1 MFAVV
6 NFFHLN
12 SEFMKFKKFLFLA
25 ALVAGMGHTVSAGA
39 QERLPEYLQAEKFTG
54 EKLKTMLFSTA
65 VDPHWFQQG
74 NRFWYMYKTSE
85 GVFWYVVDPAAA
97 RKEQLFDRDELAS
110 QLSEIVQDP
119 FDAQH
124 LPLLNLKAKEDGHTF
139 TFEIRSTRD
148 AKPEKKGE
156 KVKPGEKEMFYFSYD
171 FNTRKL
177 THLKDAEKEPKR
189 LDWASVSPDMKSVV
203 YAKDCNL
210 YRMSM
215 EDYRKAQK
223 DEKDS
228 TIVEVQLTTDGTPD
242 FGYGIPYSILN
253 TDTLCNG
260 KRRKAWGYWSPD
272 SRHFVTIVSDDRKV
286 KPLWVINS
294 IASPRPTLET
304 YKYQMPGEMDAPEEH
319 LYVFDMTSNTRK
331 EIKVAA
337 WKNQSLGLEA
347 RPYQQKQRDAEF
359 LPAVWQGDNNR
370 FYLTR
375 SSRDLHRIDVCTYTI
390 GEDSIVPVVK
400 ERMNTYQETRPIHVF
415 NGGKEFIQWSE
426 RDGWAHLYLYDEKGN
441 LKNRITKGPWHVE
454 KVLKVDEASR
464 TIYFLANGREEGENP
479 YYEHLYRVNADG
491 SGLKLLTKGD
501 FFHQVAV
508 DDEARFMVDNFSRVN
523 TIPCADLIDRNGRK
537 VMTIQESDFSQL
549 MAAGYQFPELFKVKA
564 ADGVTDLYGVM
575 YKPFNFD
582 STKVY
587 PIIDYVYPGP
597 QVEAVY
603 YPFTRMSVRTDRLAQ
618 AGFIVIS
625 VGQRG
630 GHPSRSKWYHN
641 YGYGNLRDY
650 PLADHKAAV
659 EQLAARYKF
668 IDINRVGIHGHS
680 GGGFMSTAAI
690 CQYPDFYK
698 AAVSC
703 AGNHDNRIYNRWWS
717 ETHHGVKEVVSAKG
731 DTTFAYRI
739 ATNPGIVRQLKG
751 HLMLVHGDIDNN
763 VHPANTIRVVDA
775 LIRANKRFEMLFLP
789 GQRHGFGN
797 MDEYFYWR
805 MVDFFSEHLKGQ
817 KESSVDIPRR

>member
-1 MFAVV
+1 MMK
-6 NFFHLN
+6 HL
-12 SEFMKFKKFLFLA
+12 FMAAILA
-25 ALVAGMGHTVSAGA
+25 GSLLSVSSANG
-39 QERLPEYLQAEKFTG
+39 QERLPEYLQAEKFTKS
-54 EKLKTMLFSTA
+54 KLSHMLFSTT
-65 VDPHWFQQG
+65 VDPHWFQKG
-74 NRFWYMYKTSE
+74 NSFWFSYKTCE
-85 GVFWYVVDPAAA
+85 GTFWYVVNPSA
-97 RKEQLFDRDELAS
+97 RSKEELFDREELAA
-110 QLSEIVQDP
+110 QLTEIMHDP
-119 FDAQH
+119 FEARQ
-124 LPLLNLKAKEDGHTF
+124 LPVRNLKAKEDGRTF
-139 TFEIRSTRD
+139 TFEVVSSQD
-148 AKPEKKGE
+148 EKNEKGKKEKKIY
-156 KVKPGEKEMFYFSYD
+156 YFSYD
-171 FNTRKL
+171 FPTRKL
-177 THLKDAEKEPKR
+177 THLEKAEKEPKK
-189 LDWASVSPDMKSVV
+189 LSWASVSPDGKSVV

-210 YRMSM
+210 YRMSI

-228 TIVEVQLTTDGTPD
+228 TIVEIQLTKDGTPD
-242 FGYGIPYSILN
+242 FGYGIPYSTLN

-260 KRRKAWGYWSPD
+260 KRRSVWGAWSPD
-272 SRHFVTIVSDDRKV
+272 SRHYATIVLDQTDV

-294 IASPRPTLET
+294 IAEPRPTLET
-304 YKYQMPGEMDAPEEH
+304 YKYEMPGETGMPEYH
-319 LYVFDMTSNTRK
+319 LYLFDMQNNTRK
-331 EIKVAA
+331 EIRTAA
-337 WKNQSLGLEA
+337 WKNQSLDLSF
-347 RPYQQKQRDAEF
+347 RPFEQKQRDKE
-359 LPAVWQGDNNR
+359 LVPSIWQGDNER
-370 FYLTR
+370 FFLTR

-390 GEDSIVPVVK
+390 GQDSIVPIVK
-400 ERMNTYQETRPIHVF
+400 ERMNTYQETRPIQVF
-415 NGGKEFIQWSE
+415 NEGKEFIQWSE
-426 RDGWAHLYLYDEKGN
+426 RDGWAHLYLYDDKGN
-441 LKNRITKGPWHVE
+441 LKNRITSGPWHVE
-454 KVLKVDEASR
+454 RVVKVDEATR
-464 TIYFLANGREEGENP
+464 TIYFMANGREKDENP

-491 SGLKLLTKGD
+491 SGLKRLTEGD
-501 FFHQVAV
+501 YFHAV
-508 DDEARFMVDNFSRVN
+508 EADDEARFFVDNYSRVN
-523 TIPCADLIDRNGRK
+523 SIPCAALVDRNGNK

-549 MAAGYQFPELFKVKA
+549 KLAGYQFPELFKVKA

-641 YGYGNLRDY
+641 YGYGNMRDY

-659 EQLAARYKF
+659 EQLAARYPF

-717 ETHHGVKEVVSAKG
+717 ETHHGVKEEISEKG
-731 DTTFAYRI
+731 DTTFAYKI
-739 ATNPGIVRQLKG
+739 ATNPEIVKRLKG

-763 VHPANTIRVVDA
+763 VHPGNTIRVVNA
-775 LIRANKRFEMLFLP
+775 LIRANKRFDMLILP

-817 KESSVDIPRR
+817 KETSVDIPQR